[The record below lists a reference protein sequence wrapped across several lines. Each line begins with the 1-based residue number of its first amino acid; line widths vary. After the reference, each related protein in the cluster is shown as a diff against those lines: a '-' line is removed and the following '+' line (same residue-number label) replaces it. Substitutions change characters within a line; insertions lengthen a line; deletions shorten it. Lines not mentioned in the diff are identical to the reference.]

1 MMDARNDGKS
11 IWTLS
16 AHSEGVNGLS
26 LSSQCPGLL
35 VTGKVI
41 IEKSPGGACLWNRN
55 RDLDWT
61 FKKHFQL
68 CLALIDTPHR
78 RTSL

>member
-35 VTGKVI
+35 VTGKNI
-41 IEKSPGGACLWNRN
+41 YPKYY
-55 RDLDWT
+55 
-61 FKKHFQL
+61 KHRPYTV
-68 CLALIDTPHR
+68 AHTIDCVCSKTKVF
-78 RTSL
+78 

>member
-41 IEKSPGGACLWNRN
+41 IEKCRGEVSLMEE
-55 RDLDWT
+55 
-61 FKKHFQL
+61 
-68 CLALIDTPHR
+68 DTIENV
-78 RTSL
+78 S